1 MKIMNISR
9 NYCGKLFFVY
19 FLIEL
24 SSIAGEGNQFGG
36 LGGNV
41 MRRNVDCVDT
51 VTKVVEEQSVELEG
65 TTYRIL
71 RTIMQVNCLDQ
82 KSNMVK

>member
-1 MKIMNISR
+1 MNISL
-9 NYCGKLFFVY
+9 NYFVKLLFVS
-19 FLIEL
+19 FLIKL

-36 LGGNV
+36 LGGNA

-51 VTKVVEEQSVELEG
+51 VTKVVEEQSVELDG
-65 TTYRIL
+65 KTYRIL
-71 RTIMQVNCLDQ
+71 RTIVQVNCLDQ